1 MPIPRYN
8 PDSFGF
14 LINDIARLYRA
25 EIDRRIADAGLEL
38 TAAEARTLVHTARHA
53 PVRQTVLAEHMGVE
67 AMTVSG
73 YLDRLE
79 KAGLVMRS
87 ADPCDRRAKLVELT
101 DAADHVLNVVDE
113 ISRAARELVAS
124 ILAPGEWEMLNARLK
139 NIREHLTQ
147 RLRG

>member
-1 MPIPRYN
+1 MPTPRYN

-14 LINDIARLYRA
+14 LISDIARLYRA

-38 TAAEARTLVHTARHA
+38 TAAEARTLMHTARHA
-53 PVRQTVLAEHMGVE
+53 PVRQTILAEHMGVE

-79 KAGLVMRS
+79 RAGLVMRC
-87 ADPCDRRAKLVELT
+87 ADPSDRRAKLVELT
-101 DAADHVLNVVDE
+101 DAAEHVLDIVDE
-113 ISRAARELVAS
+113 ISRGARELVAS
-124 ILAPGEWEMLNARLK
+124 FLAAGEWDRLTGQLK

>member
-1 MPIPRYN
+1 MSPPRYN

-38 TAAEARTLVHTARHA
+38 TAAEARTLIHTARHA
-53 PVRQTVLAEHMGVE
+53 PVRQTVLAENMGVE

-79 KAGLVMRS
+79 KLGLVLRNP
-87 ADPCDRRAKLVELT
+87 DPCDRRAKLVELT
-101 DAADHVLNVVDE
+101 GEANHVLNIIDR
-113 ISRAARELVAS
+113 ITRGAREVVVS
-124 ILAPGEWEMLNARLK
+124 IVGAGEWEKLTLQLK
-139 NIREHLTQ
+139 DIRDHLTR